1 MTNRRMFEPAATPK
15 SPPPLFN
22 DWPEAKGGGA
32 EAPAQVLEV
41 VLYVAASTPLPVA
54 LLRKTGGKCQ
64 RLIGFSRTRTTCHA
78 YLLVKGATRKS
89 VESAACSAPSTFLK

>member
-15 SPPPLFN
+15 SPAPLFS
-22 DWPEAKGGGA
+22 DGPRKGRRRRDAG
-32 EAPAQVLEV
+32 QLLEV
-41 VLYVAASTPLPVA
+41 VFYVASSTPLPVA